1 MHNAKKLLLELD
13 KLKSVYRRSYLT
25 DSSRNENSAEH
36 SWHLAMALLA
46 LREMMPTEIN
56 IDHAIRIALAHNV
69 CEIGPGDISVHSPL
83 RGQKA
88 KEERAYIEKFAAE
101 HQGFAFEIKELWL
114 EYEEKKTLESR
125 WVEVVDGF
133 LPFLMNLATEGLLWR
148 EQEVKKSQILKVNSP
163 IAKTAPAIYAWLE
176 EVVEKAIV
184 SGWINDD

>member
-46 LREMMPTEIN
+46 
-56 IDHAIRIALAHNV
+56 
-69 CEIGPGDISVHSPL
+69 L

-125 WVEVVDGF
+125 WVEVVDRL

-148 EQEVKKSQILKVNSP
+148 EQEIKKSQILKVNSP
-163 IAKTAPAIYAWLE
+163 IAKTAPAICAWLE
-176 EVVEKAIV
+176 GEVEKAVV